1 MAFIEKE
8 IRMGSDVAAKE
19 STLSPQLILGIPLWK
34 AWLPIIFLMGLLFYN
49 VSLYHDGATSG
60 PNQIALLLAAAVAVV
75 MGKTLGFDF
84 PAMLNGVKSSIYSA
98 LTAMLIL
105 LIIGALIGTWVISG
119 VVPAMIYYGLEI
131 LDAKIFLAASVVV
144 CAIVS
149 VATGSSWSTV
159 ATVGVALMGIGA
171 ALGVSPAYTAG
182 AVISGSYFGDKIS
195 PLSDTTNLAAA
206 MAGTDLVTHIRYML
220 YTTVPS
226 ILITLGAFFMIGYST
241 SETPSIA
248 QTEAL
253 QSALRENFHL
263 SPWLF
268 LVPAAVLAM
277 VMLRLDPIMA
287 LFIGT
292 LLGGLCAVVM
302 QPNVIIKLAGVEPA
316 AVVENS
322 EGAPAD
328 RRSVETL
335 SPAEGETRQAA
346 LSGTFGPVDTLTYLK
361 YSYRVVIDAMSIQV
375 RVISPA
381 AAEGWQAE
389 MDELRLQV
397 AREQLERP
405 DLTAEELSELKDYRV
420 VPTPKM
426 IELEGKISAAEL
438 TKGKGMSE
446 MLNTIWLIICAM
458 TFGGVMEACG
468 LLQRIAHSLLS
479 IARSTGSLVATTAG
493 SCLFVN
499 VTASDQYL
507 AIVLPGRM
515 FAQAFKER
523 GLAPQN
529 LSRTLEDSGTVTSVL
544 IPWNTCGAVQQGTL
558 GVSALA
564 YAPFCFFNWIS
575 PLMTITFAMLNI
587 RIARLPI
594 SHEKNTDRLDERS
607 PESGM
612 D

>member
-1 MAFIEKE
+1 MLQSAAVPIQNPKEFRMASDASVKE
-8 IRMGSDVAAKE
+8 RILTPD
-19 STLSPQLILGIPLWK
+19 LILSIPLWK
-34 AWLPIIFLMGLLFYN
+34 AWLPIFFLIGLLYYN
-49 VSLYHDGATSG
+49 VVLYHDEATSG

-75 MGKTLGFDF
+75 MGKTLGFAF
-84 PAMLNGVKSSIYSA
+84 PQMLDGVKSSIYSA

-105 LIIGALIGTWVISG
+105 LIIGALIGTWMISG

-182 AVISGSYFGDKIS
+182 AVISGAYFGDKIS

-226 ILITLGAFFMIGYST
+226 ILITLGIFFMIGYSS
-241 SETPSIA
+241 SETPSIV

-277 VMLRLDPIMA
+277 VILRLDPIMA

-292 LLGGLCAVVM
+292 LLGALCAVVM
-302 QPNVIIKLAGVEPA
+302 QPQVVKKLAGVEPPVA
-316 AVVENS
+316 IQIQS
-322 EGAPAD
+322 GAPD
-328 RRSVETL
+328 SDLIRGLNV
-335 SPAEGETRQAA
+335 AEGGIETADLQSTVT
-346 LSGTFGPVDTLTYLK
+346 LQPEISLWQYLQHSYPV
-361 YSYRVVIDAMSIQV
+361 VVDAMATDV
-375 RVISPA
+375 RVISPEETDTWK
-381 AAEGWQAE
+381 AELKL
-389 MDELRLQV
+389 LRLQA
-397 AREQLERP
+397 ARDQWEQSDLSLEQFEKM
-405 DLTAEELSELKDYRV
+405 AEPKIVST
-420 VPTPKM
+420 PTM
-426 IELEGKISAAEL
+426 IELEGKIAAADL
-438 TKGKGMSE
+438 TKGKGMSG
-446 MLNTIWLIICAM
+446 MLNTIWLILCAM

-479 IARSTGSLVATTAG
+479 IASSTWSLIATTAA

-499 VTASDQYL
+499 LTASDQYL

-515 FAQAFKER
+515 FSKAFKDR

-558 GVSALA
+558 GVSAML

-575 PLMTITFAMLNI
+575 PLMTITFAILNI
-587 RIARLPI
+587 RIARFSDLK
-594 SHEKNTDRLDERS
+594 EEATD
-607 PESGM
+607 
-612 D
+612 